1 MSLIRLCSSNLLVLA
16 VAVMVCITTIT
27 GYGQERPTPNGN
39 TTAIRSD
46 TNDSKA
52 FVLENETP
60 LKLRLTRNL
69 SSADAKVD
77 ERVDFEVLD
86 DIKVGDLIVIER
98 GAMATATVTEAQ
110 PKRSLGRAGKLNVNI
125 DSVRLKSGE
134 KAALRAIKDVSGG
147 GHTGAMTGAIV
158 ATSIVFFPAAPLFLF
173 VRGKDITIPKG
184 TEITAYTS
192 GNMTLD
198 PTKFAPKL
206 ENTTQLLTPS
216 PSTMAQATAEVQKP
230 STILVKSDPDGA
242 DITVDGRYVGSTSS
256 MLKLFPGE
264 HAISIAK
271 TGFKSWERTITVS
284 PGGDIT
290 VNATLKKIP

>member
-1 MSLIRLCSSNLLVLA
+1 
-16 VAVMVCITTIT
+16 
-27 GYGQERPTPNGN
+27 
-39 TTAIRSD
+39 
-46 TNDSKA
+46 
-52 FVLENETP
+52 
-60 LKLRLTRNL
+60 
-69 SSADAKVD
+69 
-77 ERVDFEVLD
+77 
-86 DIKVGDLIVIER
+86 VIIPK
-98 GAMATATVTEAQ
+98 GGMALGTVTEAV
-110 PKRSLGRAGKLNVNI
+110 PKRRMGKGGKLNVNI
-125 DSVRLKSGE
+125 DHVKLINGE
-134 KAALRAIKDVSGG
+134 KVPLRAVKETSGG

-198 PTKFAPKL
+198 PTKFAP
-206 ENTTQLLTPS
+206 
-216 PSTMAQATAEVQKP
+216 PSTMAQATAEVKKP